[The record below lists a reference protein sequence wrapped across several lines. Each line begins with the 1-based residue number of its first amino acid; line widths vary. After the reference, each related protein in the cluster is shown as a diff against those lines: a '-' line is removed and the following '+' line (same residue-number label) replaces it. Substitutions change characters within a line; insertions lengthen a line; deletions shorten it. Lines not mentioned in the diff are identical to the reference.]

1 MHITCIVITL
11 FFAFLSVEGAPQRS
25 IKAPKPVHT
34 PVKAIPSVLAVP
46 QSTATAIPCS
56 KVGDPTVDPAT
67 RWQQAGADLALAKAV
82 SYYNNQSSLTF
93 SRAVSH
99 YFNGPEDY
107 DCQLI
112 DGPCTAGVSQCESV
126 SSSAGW
132 LILNSLSNFHNVCD
146 HRFTFPVIDVY
157 WIP

>member
-1 MHITCIVITL
+1 VITL

-34 PVKAIPSVLAVP
+34 SVKAIPSVLAVP

-112 DGPCTAGVSQCESV
+112 DSPCTAGVSQCESV
-126 SSSAGW
+126 TSSAGW